1 MQISSGDVD
10 KQRQSRGI
18 RSAEEGERGGG
29 IKGTMGNVLYVSE
42 MHKYTKKIPVSLM
55 GFFFVAGKSCITL

>member
-29 IKGTMGNVLYVSE
+29 IKGMMGNVLYVSE
-42 MHKYTKKIPVSLM
+42 MHKYTKRYL
-55 GFFFVAGKSCITL
+55 CL